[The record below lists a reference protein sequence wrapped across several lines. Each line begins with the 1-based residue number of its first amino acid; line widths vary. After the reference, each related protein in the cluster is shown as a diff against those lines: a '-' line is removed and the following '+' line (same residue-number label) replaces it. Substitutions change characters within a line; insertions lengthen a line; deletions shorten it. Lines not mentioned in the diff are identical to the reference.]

1 MDVNDIPA
9 EEQEEEEKDEEIVVS
24 RSTKRPLEK
33 KPKRGSVSKE
43 AVLQK
48 TLAILEK
55 TGEQTIQSE
64 DEHDAF
70 GRHIA
75 CQLRSMTKREQE
87 LAHFKIQEVI
97 FNIKFSNMQQPTPF
111 SVHVPSD
118 GVSSHLAVPNN
129 MYTPVAPQRQMSA
142 DMAATENIPR
152 NFVRYLQSKDI

>member
-1 MDVNDIPA
+1 
-9 EEQEEEEKDEEIVVS
+9 
-24 RSTKRPLEK
+24 
-33 KPKRGSVSKE
+33 
-43 AVLQK
+43 
-48 TLAILEK
+48 
-55 TGEQTIQSE
+55 
-64 DEHDAF
+64 
-70 GRHIA
+70 
-75 CQLRSMTKREQE
+75 MTKRKRE

-129 MYTPVAPQRQMSA
+129 MYTPVAPRRQTSA

>member
-1 MDVNDIPA
+1 
-9 EEQEEEEKDEEIVVS
+9 
-24 RSTKRPLEK
+24 
-33 KPKRGSVSKE
+33 
-43 AVLQK
+43 
-48 TLAILEK
+48 
-55 TGEQTIQSE
+55 
-64 DEHDAF
+64 
-70 GRHIA
+70 
-75 CQLRSMTKREQE
+75 MTKRERE

>member
-9 EEQEEEEKDEEIVVS
+9 EEQEEEEKHEEIVVS
-24 RSTKRPLEK
+24 RSAKRPLEK

-55 TGEQTIQSE
+55 TGEQTILSG

-70 GRHIA
+70 VRHIA
-75 CQLRSMTKREQE
+75 CQLRNMTKRERE

-118 GVSSHLAVPNN
+118 DVSSHLAVLNM
-129 MYTPVAPQRQMSA
+129 MYTPVAAQRQMSA

-152 NFVRYLQSKDI
+152 NSVRYLQSKDI